1 MMNSKLRNERI
12 IRVIA
17 DFFLINTALLLA
29 LVSYYIWV
37 ITYYQDLD
45 RAQKLS
51 LQFLSSHWLHGG
63 LLTAICLTLFAASGF
78 YSYGRFYRGRYKA
91 VLILQTVTITFLFFN
106 FLTFFIHSLDT
117 LPRSLLGL
125 EWFFTLAVVGG
136 ARLWSTI
143 WKQLVRQ
150 EKAVLGKE
158 IANDNIRNVLLIGGA
173 GYIGSALIDRMLAS
187 GYYVRLLDKLIY
199 GEDAIADFRNHPKF
213 ELINSDF
220 REIHKVV
227 EAMDGMDAVIHLG
240 AIVGDPACALDE
252 ALTIEINLMA
262 TKMIAEV
269 AKANRINR
277 FIFASTCS
285 VYGASDD
292 VLDENSALNPVSLYA
307 KSKIASE
314 QVLQKMANENFAP
327 IYVRFGTIYGLSH
340 RTRFDLV
347 INLLSAKAL
356 VDGQITVFGGD
367 QWRPFVHVQDAA
379 HAVFKILEA
388 PLDLVNREVFNVGS
402 DDQNYTIEDI
412 GKLVGNAVP
421 TAELILSDADGDK
434 RNYRVSFQK
443 IARVLNFKP
452 EWTVEKG
459 IQQVLNSFAVGDVV
473 DYQDARYNNAK
484 FLSEAGAYQ
493 LDKEHNWAEEILD
506 DITNNVTRQH

>member
-29 LVSYYIWV
+29 LMSYYIWV
-37 ITYYQDLD
+37 IIYYQDLD
-45 RAQKLS
+45 RAQELS

-63 LLTAICLTLFAASGF
+63 LLTAICLSLFTMSGF
-78 YSYGRFYRGRYKA
+78 YTYGRFYRGRYKA
-91 VLILQTVTITFLFFN
+91 LLIVQTVSIAFLIFN
-106 FLTFFIHSLDT
+106 FLTYFLSSLNT

-125 EWFFTLAVVGG
+125 EWLFTLAIISG

-150 EKAVLGKE
+150 EKTMLAKE
-158 IANDNIRNVLLIGGA
+158 VASDDIHNVIVIGGA
-173 GYIGSALIDRMLAS
+173 GYIGSALIERMLAS
-187 GYYVRLLDKLIY
+187 GYYVRLLDKLVY
-199 GEDAIADFRNHPKF
+199 GDDAIVQFRAHPKF
-213 ELINSDF
+213 ELINADF
-220 REIHKVV
+220 REVHKVV

-252 ALTIEINLMA
+252 DLTIEINLMA

-292 VLDENSALNPVSLYA
+292 ILDENSALNPVSLYA

-327 IYVRFGTIYGLSH
+327 VSVRFGTIYGLSH
-340 RTRFDLV
+340 RNRFDLV
-347 INLLSAKAL
+347 INLLSAKAI

-379 HAVFKILEA
+379 LAVFKILEA
-388 PLDLVNREVFNVGS
+388 PLDRVNREVFNVGS

-412 GKLVGNAVP
+412 GKLVGEAVP
-421 TAELILSDADGDK
+421 SAELVLSDGDGDK

-443 IARVLNFKP
+443 IASVLNFKP

-459 IQQVLNSFAVGDVV
+459 IQQVLDSIKDGHVV

-493 LDKEHNWAEEILD
+493 LDKENNWAEEILD
-506 DITNNVTRQH
+506 EITNNTTTQ